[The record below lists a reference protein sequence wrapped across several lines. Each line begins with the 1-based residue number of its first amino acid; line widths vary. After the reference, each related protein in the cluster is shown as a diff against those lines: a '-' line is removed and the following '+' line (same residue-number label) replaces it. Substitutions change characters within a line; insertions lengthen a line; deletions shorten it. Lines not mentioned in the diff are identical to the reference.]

1 MISYIVTGA
10 AAMLI
15 GMVSGQ
21 TLVLS
26 LGRRRLSSQ
35 LAVTVERQADMFN
48 RLKAL
53 ESVQATNEDVHAEL
67 SDLYKS
73 AGARLQQLEDTV
85 PAMITRAEV
94 ERAFAQVA
102 QIEAQKQAAASQQA
116 RAQAVF
122 GGGNPPADMNKAI
135 NAQLNSLSE
144 RINRINQEFG
154 VSA

>member
-15 GMVSGQ
+15 GMASGQ

-35 LAVTVERQADMFN
+35 LAVTVERQTMMYN
-48 RLKAL
+48 RLNAL
-53 ESVQATNEDVHAEL
+53 ESAQAGMDESGESVN
-67 SDLYKS
+67 
-73 AGARLQQLEDTV
+73 ARLQRLEDSL
-85 PAMITRAEV
+85 PSMITRAEV

-102 QIEAQKQAAASQQA
+102 QMEAQKQAAASQQA

-122 GGGNPPADMNKAI
+122 GSSNSPADMNTAI
-135 NAQLNSLSE
+135 NAQLSSLSE

-154 VSA
+154 VRP

>member
-15 GMVSGQ
+15 GMASGQ

-35 LAVTVERQADMFN
+35 LAAAVERQVEMHN
-48 RLKAL
+48 RLDVL
-53 ESVQATNEDVHAEL
+53 ESAQAGIDE
-67 SDLYKS
+67 
-73 AGARLQQLEDTV
+73 AGESVSARLQRLEDGL
-85 PAMITRAEV
+85 PGLITRAEV

-102 QIEAQKQAAASQQA
+102 QMEAQKQAAASQQA

-122 GGGNPPADMNKAI
+122 GNGSAPSDMNTAI
-135 NAQLNSLSE
+135 NAQLSSLSE

-154 VSA
+154 VRA

>member
-1 MISYIVTGA
+1 MISYVITGA

-26 LGRRRLSSQ
+26 LGRRKLSSQ
-35 LAVTVERQADMFN
+35 LAVTVERQTMMLN
-48 RLKAL
+48 RLNEL
-53 ESVQATNEDVHAEL
+53 ESEHLAQEQTQESTD
-67 SDLYKS
+67 
-73 AGARLQQLEDTV
+73 ARLGQLESAL
-85 PAMITRAEV
+85 PGMITRAEV

-116 RAQAVF
+116 RVQAVF
-122 GGGNPPADMNKAI
+122 GNGSAPSDMNTAI
-135 NAQLNSLSE
+135 NAQLSSLSE

-154 VSA
+154 VGA

>member
-1 MISYIVTGA
+1 MISYVITGA

-26 LGRRRLSSQ
+26 LGRRKLSSQ
-35 LAVTVERQADMFN
+35 LAVTVN
-48 RLKAL
+48 RVNQL
-53 ESVQATNEDVHAEL
+53 ESEHLAQEQTQESTD
-67 SDLYKS
+67 
-73 AGARLQQLEDTV
+73 ARLGQLESAL
-85 PAMITRAEV
+85 PGMITRAEV

-116 RAQAVF
+116 RVQAVF
-122 GGGNPPADMNKAI
+122 GNGSAPSDMNTAI
-135 NAQLNSLSE
+135 NAQLSSLSE

-154 VSA
+154 VGA

>member
-15 GMVSGQ
+15 GMASGQ

-26 LGRRRLSSQ
+26 LGRRRLSNQ
-35 LAVTVERQADMFN
+35 LAVAVERQTMMYK
-48 RLKAL
+48 RLNEL
-53 ESVQATNEDVHAEL
+53 ESAQTDLEEACESATT
-67 SDLYKS
+67 
-73 AGARLQQLEDTV
+73 RLQQLEDGM
-85 PAMITRAEV
+85 PGLITRAEV

-102 QIEAQKQAAASQQA
+102 QMEAQKQAAASQQA

-122 GGGNPPADMNKAI
+122 GNGSAPSDMNTAI
-135 NAQLNSLSE
+135 NAQLSSLSD

-154 VSA
+154 VRA

>member
-1 MISYIVTGA
+1 MISYVLTGA

-21 TLVLS
+21 TIVLS
-26 LGRRRLSSQ
+26 AGRRRLASQ
-35 LAVTVERQADMFN
+35 LAVTVERQTMLYN
-48 RLKAL
+48 RLNAL
-53 ESVQATNEDVHAEL
+53 EADRDGDEDAHAAVVE
-67 SDLYKS
+67 
-73 AGARLQQLEDTV
+73 RLERLESTL
-85 PAMITRAEV
+85 PGLITRSEV

-102 QIEAQKQAAASQQA
+102 QIEAQRQNAAMQQA

-122 GGGNPPADMNKAI
+122 GGNGTAPADLNKAI

-154 VSA
+154 VQP

>member
-15 GMVSGQ
+15 GMASGQ

-35 LAVTVERQADMFN
+35 LAAAVERQVEMHN
-48 RLKAL
+48 RLDVL
-53 ESVQATNEDVHAEL
+53 ESAQAGMDEVGE
-67 SDLYKS
+67 SVS
-73 AGARLQQLEDTV
+73 ARLQRLEDGM
-85 PAMITRAEV
+85 PGLITRAEV

-102 QIEAQKQAAASQQA
+102 QMEAQKQAAASQQA

-122 GGGNPPADMNKAI
+122 GNGSAPSDMNTAI
-135 NAQLNSLSE
+135 NAQLSSLSE

-154 VSA
+154 VRA